1 MDEHVTD
8 RAAGTGEVASLPAAT
23 PRARPVS
30 APAELRAALGGVRA
44 LVLDADGVLVMRG
57 AALPGA
63 PEALA
68 RLQERGIPYRVATN
82 ISSMHRETL
91 AARFGRMGL
100 AVPGERIVTALSA
113 TAEHVRRTYPGQ
125 PVFVITRPDGLREF
139 GDHPLMSAEEADA
152 DDARAAAVVLGDG
165 DHDLSYEN
173 LDRAF
178 RLIRRGAELIAMHRN
193 GWWYTAKGDTIDT
206 GAFVAALEYA
216 TSTRARLTG
225 KPAPPMFRAGF
236 AGLAADVAAAGGRR
250 LVRDEVAM
258 VGDHAPQDIAGARRS
273 GLRGILVLS
282 GRTAADQVAGLRG
295 LAVPGA
301 VAAKLSDVV
310 AALD

>member
-1 MDEHVTD
+1 MTTSSPT
-8 RAAGTGEVASLPAAT
+8 A
-23 PRARPVS
+23 
-30 APAELRAALGGVRA
+30 LRAALRGVRA

-57 AALPGA
+57 AAVPGA
-63 PEALA
+63 PQALA
-68 RLQERGIPYRVATN
+68 DLDHRGVPYRVATN

-100 AVPGERIVTALSA
+100 AVPAERIVTALSA
-113 TAEHVRRTYPGQ
+113 TVDDVRRTYPGR

-139 GDHPLMSAEEADA
+139 GDQPLLTAEEADA
-152 DDARAAAVVLGDG
+152 PDARAAAVILGDG

-178 RLIRRGAELIAMHRN
+178 RLVRRGADLIAMHRN
-193 GWWYTAKGDTIDT
+193 GWWYTAKGETIDS
-206 GAFVAALEYA
+206 GAFVAAIEYA
-216 TSTRARLTG
+216 AEVRARLTG
-225 KPAPPMFRAGF
+225 KPAAPMFRAAI

-250 LVRDEVAM
+250 LVREQVAM
-258 VGDHAPQDIAGARRS
+258 VGDHAPQDIAGARRA

-282 GRTAADQVAGLRG
+282 GRTAADEVAGLRG

-301 VAAKLSDVV
+301 VAASLSDVV